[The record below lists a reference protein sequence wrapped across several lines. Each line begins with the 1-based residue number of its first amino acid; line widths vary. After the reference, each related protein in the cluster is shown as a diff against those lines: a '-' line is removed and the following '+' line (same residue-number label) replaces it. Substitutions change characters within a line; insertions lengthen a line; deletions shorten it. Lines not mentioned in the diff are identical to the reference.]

1 MSLTPSNIRTI
12 QKTFLTSKIL
22 FFIWNFKTASYLR
35 NLFFKSYY
43 LCHIIMLNE
52 KPHKLTIDDILLLN
66 EERLRF
72 VKIAQ
77 RYVGKRDIAEDIYQD
92 SIIKILNRR
101 DEIEVKDIRSYFLIV
116 IKNRCLDHLKSRV
129 NRDSLPAELKEL
141 AIEDMKL
148 LSDSGENDYPLYVD
162 LPVLLSKV
170 KENLSEL
177 SYEIFTAKKLSR
189 MSAKEIAKEFGV
201 SERKVNFE
209 IQRASKLFR
218 KVFKDYF
225 VLFVVAVMTYY

>member
-1 MSLTPSNIRTI
+1 MR
-12 QKTFLTSKIL
+12 
-22 FFIWNFKTASYLR
+22 
-35 NLFFKSYY
+35 
-43 LCHIIMLNE
+43 NE

-92 SIIKILNRR
+92 SIVKILNRR
-101 DEIEVKDIRSYFLIV
+101 DEIEVKDIRGYFLIA
-116 IKNRCLDHLKSRV
+116 IKNRCLDYLKSRIA
-129 NRDSLPAELKEL
+129 RDSIPAELKEL

-162 LPVLLSKV
+162 LPILLSKV

-189 MSAKEIAKEFGV
+189 MSAKEIAIEFGV

-225 VLFVVAVMTYY
+225 VLFVVAVMTSSY

>member
-1 MSLTPSNIRTI
+1 
-12 QKTFLTSKIL
+12 
-22 FFIWNFKTASYLR
+22 
-35 NLFFKSYY
+35 
-43 LCHIIMLNE
+43 MLNE
-52 KPHKLTIDDILLLN
+52 KPHKLSIEDILLLN

-77 RYVGKRDIAEDIYQD
+77 RYVGKRDIADDIYQD
-92 SIIKILNRR
+92 SIIRILNHK
-101 DEIEVKDIRSYFLIV
+101 DEIEIKDIRSYFLIV
-116 IKNRCLDHLKSRV
+116 IKNRCLDHLKSRI

-148 LSDSGENDYPLYVD
+148 LSDSGENDFPLYVD
-162 LPVLLSKV
+162 FPILLNKV

-177 SYEIFTAKKLSR
+177 SYEIFTAKRLSR
-189 MSAKEIAKEFGV
+189 MSAKEIAKEFGI

-225 VLFVVAVMTYY
+225 VLLVIAVMNS